1 MRHLFNFKMRQKLIT
16 KCVMLFITKCDGIII
31 KRDFY
36 YKMRRYNILYSYLTN
51 HIPYEHEAI
60 ICNDPP

>member
-16 KCVMLFITKCDGIII
+16 KCVMLFITKRDGIII

-36 YKMRRYNILYSYLTN
+36 YKMRRDNILYSYLTN
-51 HIPYEHEAI
+51 YIPYEHEAI